1 LKDRVFLAEYFSIA
15 LKSRG
20 CIMFGTMGF
29 SELIIILVI
38 ILIIFGAGRLPQ
50 IGEGVGK
57 ALKGFKKEVSD
68 IPPPVDPNDPQPTA
82 SAENQVNTESAPAQS
97 QPVTPGG
104 NPANQPYQP
113 GPEQT
118 PGTTAAL
125 LYQGAG
131 PQVVQPSGKPVGAT
145 HSPQAAT
152 DSVAPP
158 PVSME
163 DRKAQPVPMAS
174 RQYPALP
181 PGAQAKPVLKRPAAV
196 VNKQAVAR
204 VQAQQA
210 AMKAQA
216 SQQSGMAPQ
225 DMQSLGEGLGSAVR
239 TFRDA
244 AADIKNSIDPQMR
257 TIQAELESAEK
268 EMQDSIEV
276 AKQPLTP
283 KEPSGS
289 A

>member
-1 LKDRVFLAEYFSIA
+1 
-15 LKSRG
+15 
-20 CIMFGTMGF
+20 MFGTMGF
-29 SELIIILVI
+29 SELMIILVI

-57 ALKGFKKEVSD
+57 ALKGFKKEVAD
-68 IPPPVDPNDPQPTA
+68 IPQPVDPNEPVPPAKPEPVQ
-82 SAENQVNTESAPAQS
+82 AQS
-97 QPVTPGG
+97 QPATPVST
-104 NPANQPYQP
+104 PTNQPFQP

-131 PQVVQPSGKPVGAT
+131 PQVVQPSAKPPGASN
-145 HSPQAAT
+145 SPQPTTAP
-152 DSVAPP
+152 SAPP
-158 PVSME
+158 PMSME
-163 DRKAQPVPMAS
+163 DRQAQPAPMAS

-181 PGAQAKPVLKRPAAV
+181 AGAQAKPVLKRPAAV

-210 AMKAQA
+210 AMKAQ
-216 SQQSGMAPQ
+216 QSGLAPR

-268 EMQDSIEV
+268 EMQDSIEM
-276 AKQPLTP
+276 AKEPLTP
-283 KEPSGS
+283 KETSGS

>member
-1 LKDRVFLAEYFSIA
+1 
-15 LKSRG
+15 
-20 CIMFGTMGF
+20 MFGTMGF
-29 SELIIILVI
+29 TELMIILVI

-57 ALKGFKKEVSD
+57 ALKGFKKEVAD
-68 IPPPVDPNDPQPTA
+68 IPQPVDPNEPLP
-82 SAENQVNTESAPAQS
+82 SAPPEPVQAQS
-97 QPVTPGG
+97 QPTTLVGTPT
-104 NPANQPYQP
+104 NQPFQP

-131 PQVVQPSGKPVGAT
+131 PQVVQPSAKSAGVSN
-145 HSPQAAT
+145 SPQNTTAP
-152 DSVAPP
+152 SAPP
-158 PVSME
+158 PMSME
-163 DRKAQPVPMAS
+163 DRQAQPAPMAS

-181 PGAQAKPVLKRPAAV
+181 AGAQAKPVLKRPAAV
-196 VNKQAVAR
+196 INKQAVAR

-210 AMKAQA
+210 AMKAQT
-216 SQQSGMAPQ
+216 SQQSGLAPR

-276 AKQPLTP
+276 AKEPLTP
-283 KEPSGS
+283 KERSGS
-289 A
+289 S

>member
-1 LKDRVFLAEYFSIA
+1 
-15 LKSRG
+15 
-20 CIMFGTMGF
+20 MFGTMGF
-29 SELIIILVI
+29 SELMIILVI

-57 ALKGFKKEVSD
+57 ALKGFKKEVADLPSAM
-68 IPPPVDPNDPQPTA
+68 DPNDPQENLPTG
-82 SAENQVNTESAPAQS
+82 ELTGETSAPVS
-97 QPVTPGG
+97 QAPASDNLPVGQASNTPFV
-104 NPANQPYQP
+104 P

-118 PGTTAAL
+118 PGTAAAK

-131 PQVVQPSGKPVGAT
+131 PKPAQQPSTSSNAVA
-145 HSPQAAT
+145 
-152 DSVAPP
+152 SVPIPAGSVPGP
-158 PVSME
+158 ISME
-163 DRKAQPVPMAS
+163 DRQAQPAPVTTA
-174 RQYPALP
+174 QYPPLP
-181 PGAQAKPVLKRPAAV
+181 PGAQTKPLAKRPSAI

-210 AMKAQA
+210 ARKAQA
-216 SQQSGMAPQ
+216 AAPAPQ

-257 TIQAELESAEK
+257 TIQAEMEAAELEMK
-268 EMQDSIEV
+268 ETIES

-283 KEPSGS
+283 KEPSGTV
-289 A
+289 

>member
-1 LKDRVFLAEYFSIA
+1 
-15 LKSRG
+15 
-20 CIMFGTMGF
+20 MFGTMGF
-29 SELIIILVI
+29 SELMIILVI

-57 ALKGFKKEVSD
+57 ALKGFKKEVAD
-68 IPPPVDPNDPQPTA
+68 IPPPVDPNEAPPNTPT
-82 SAENQVNTESAPAQS
+82 EPVQAQS
-97 QPVTPGG
+97 QPTTPVGT
-104 NPANQPYQP
+104 PTNQPFQP

-125 LYQGAG
+125 LYKGAG
-131 PQVVQPSGKPVGAT
+131 PEVVHPSSKSAGASN
-145 HSPQAAT
+145 SPQT
-152 DSVAPP
+152 TPTPSSPP
-158 PVSME
+158 PMSME
-163 DRKAQPVPMAS
+163 DRQAQPAPVAS

-181 PGAQAKPVLKRPAAV
+181 AGAQAKPVLKRPAAV

-216 SQQSGMAPQ
+216 SQQSGLAPR

-276 AKQPLTP
+276 AKEPLTP

>member
-1 LKDRVFLAEYFSIA
+1 
-15 LKSRG
+15 
-20 CIMFGTMGF
+20 MFGTMGF
-29 SELIIILVI
+29 SELMIILVI

-57 ALKGFKKEVSD
+57 ALKGFKKEVAD
-68 IPPPVDPNDPQPTA
+68 LPPTLDPNDPQATPEGSEATSSVA
-82 SAENQVNTESAPAQS
+82 PSLSTGQVSPSADLRQEGSAAPAS
-97 QPVTPGG
+97 PVSNEPF
-104 NPANQPYQP
+104 QP

-131 PQVVQPSGKPVGAT
+131 PKPVTAPRQSTTTSQPVQTGAT
-145 HSPQAAT
+145 VPG
-152 DSVAPP
+152 

-163 DRKAQPVPMAS
+163 DRLANPTVSIAP
-174 RQYPALP
+174 QYPPLP
-181 PGAQAKPVLKRPAAV
+181 PGAKPKPIAKRPSAI

-210 AMKAQA
+210 ARKAQA
-216 SQQSGMAPQ
+216 TQSSHSTSQ
-225 DMQSLGEGLGSAVR
+225 DLQSLGEGLGSAVR
-239 TFRDA
+239 NFRDA

-257 TIQAELESAEK
+257 TIQAELEAAEQEMK
-268 EMQDSIEV
+268 ESIEA

-283 KEPSGS
+283 KEPSS
-289 A
+289 SV

>member
-1 LKDRVFLAEYFSIA
+1 
-15 LKSRG
+15 
-20 CIMFGTMGF
+20 MFGTMGF
-29 SELIIILVI
+29 SELMIILVI

-57 ALKGFKKEVSD
+57 ALKGFKKEVADLPSAM
-68 IPPPVDPNDPQPTA
+68 DPNDPQATPPPGEPEGDA
-82 SAENQVNTESAPAQS
+82 STPVAQSAPSDALQVAQ
-97 QPVTPGG
+97 
-104 NPANQPYQP
+104 ANQPYQP

-131 PQVVQPSGKPVGAT
+131 PKPVQQPAQT
-145 HSPQAAT
+145 TSSSSVPSQPQMT
-152 DSVAPP
+152 VPG

-163 DRKAQPVPMAS
+163 DRLSQPAPITSA
-174 RQYPALP
+174 QYPPLP
-181 PGAQAKPVLKRPAAV
+181 QGAQAKPLAKRPSAI

-210 AMKAQA
+210 ARKAKAA
-216 SQQSGMAPQ
+216 STAPQ

-244 AADIKNSIDPQMR
+244 AADIQNSIDPQMR
-257 TIQAELESAEK
+257 TIQAELESAEQEMK
-268 EMQDSIEV
+268 ESIEA
-276 AKQPLTP
+276 AKQPLAQ

-289 A
+289 V

>member
-1 LKDRVFLAEYFSIA
+1 
-15 LKSRG
+15 
-20 CIMFGTMGF
+20 MFGTMGF
-29 SELIIILVI
+29 SELMIILVI

-57 ALKGFKKEVSD
+57 ALKGFKKEVAD
-68 IPPPVDPNDPQPTA
+68 IPPPVDPNEPLPSSPPEPGQ
-82 SAENQVNTESAPAQS
+82 AQS
-97 QPVTPGG
+97 QPTTPVGT
-104 NPANQPYQP
+104 PTNQPFQP

-125 LYQGAG
+125 LYKGAG
-131 PQVVQPSGKPVGAT
+131 PEVVQPSSKSPGTPS
-145 HSPQAAT
+145 SPQT
-152 DSVAPP
+152 TTPPSAPP
-158 PVSME
+158 PMSME
-163 DRKAQPVPMAS
+163 DRQAQPAPVAS

-181 PGAQAKPVLKRPAAV
+181 AGAQAKPVLKRPAAV

-216 SQQSGMAPQ
+216 SQQSGLAPR

-276 AKQPLTP
+276 AKEPLTP

>member
-1 LKDRVFLAEYFSIA
+1 
-15 LKSRG
+15 
-20 CIMFGTMGF
+20 MFGTMGF

-68 IPPPVDPNDPQPTA
+68 IPPPVDSNDPQA
-82 SAENQVNTESAPAQS
+82 NAQAETPINTEPAQS
-97 QPVTPGG
+97 QPATPGG
-104 NPANQPYQP
+104 TPANQPYQP

-131 PQVVQPSGKPVGAT
+131 PQVVQQSGKSPGAGT
-145 HSPQAAT
+145 SSQPSSVSP
-152 DSVAPP
+152 APQ
-158 PVSME
+158 VVTME
-163 DRKAQPVPMAS
+163 DRQAQPVPMAS

-216 SQQSGMAPQ
+216 SHQSGLAPR

-289 A
+289 P

>member
-1 LKDRVFLAEYFSIA
+1 
-15 LKSRG
+15 
-20 CIMFGTMGF
+20 MFGTMGF

-57 ALKGFKKEVSD
+57 ALKGFKKEVSEV
-68 IPPPVDPNDPQPTA
+68 PPPLNPDDPQP
-82 SAENQVNTESAPAQS
+82 SVPPGPPVNNEPAQAQS
-97 QPVTPGG
+97 QSAPPAG
-104 NPANQPYQP
+104 NQANQPFQP

-131 PQVVQPSGKPVGAT
+131 PQVVQQPVKSSGANPSPSTPA
-145 HSPQAAT
+145 
-152 DSVAPP
+152 DSSAPP
-158 PVSME
+158 PISME
-163 DRKAQPVPMAS
+163 DRQAQPAPIAS
-174 RQYPALP
+174 RQYPPLP

-210 AMKAQA
+210 AMKAKA
-216 SQQSGMAPQ
+216 SQPSGNTPQ

-244 AADIKNSIDPQMR
+244 AADIQNSIDPQMR

-268 EMQDSIEV
+268 EMQDSIEA
-276 AKQPLTP
+276 AKQPLNS

>member
-1 LKDRVFLAEYFSIA
+1 
-15 LKSRG
+15 
-20 CIMFGTMGF
+20 
-29 SELIIILVI
+29 
-38 ILIIFGAGRLPQ
+38 
-50 IGEGVGK
+50 
-57 ALKGFKKEVSD
+57 
-68 IPPPVDPNDPQPTA
+68 
-82 SAENQVNTESAPAQS
+82 
-97 QPVTPGG
+97 
-104 NPANQPYQP
+104 
-113 GPEQT
+113 
-118 PGTTAAL
+118 
-125 LYQGAG
+125 
-131 PQVVQPSGKPVGAT
+131 
-145 HSPQAAT
+145 
-152 DSVAPP
+152 
-158 PVSME
+158 ME
-163 DRKAQPVPMAS
+163 DRQAQPVPMAS

-181 PGAQAKPVLKRPAAV
+181 AGAQAKPVLKRPAAV

-216 SQQSGMAPQ
+216 SQQSGLAPK

-244 AADIKNSIDPQMR
+244 AADIKNSIDPQMH

-268 EMQDSIEV
+268 EMQDSIEA

>member
-1 LKDRVFLAEYFSIA
+1 
-15 LKSRG
+15 
-20 CIMFGTMGF
+20 MFGTMGF
-29 SELIIILVI
+29 SELMIILVI

-57 ALKGFKKEVSD
+57 ALKGFKKEVAD
-68 IPPPVDPNDPQPTA
+68 VPQPVDPNEPLP
-82 SAENQVNTESAPAQS
+82 SAPPEPAQAQS
-97 QPVTPGG
+97 QPTTPVGTQT
-104 NPANQPYQP
+104 NQPFQP

-131 PQVVQPSGKPVGAT
+131 PQVVQPSAKSTVAPN
-145 HSPQAAT
+145 SPQT
-152 DSVAPP
+152 TTAPP
-158 PVSME
+158 APLPMSME
-163 DRKAQPVPMAS
+163 DRQAQPAPMAS

-181 PGAQAKPVLKRPAAV
+181 AGAQAKPVLKRPAAV

-210 AMKAQA
+210 AMKAQT
-216 SQQSGMAPQ
+216 SQQSGLAPR

-257 TIQAELESAEK
+257 TIQAEMESAEK

-276 AKQPLTP
+276 AKEPLTP
-283 KEPSGS
+283 KERSGS